1 MANVCPNM
9 YERAFEG
16 WLREYRVDYV
26 SMDEHQR
33 AACGGTAVKTFD
45 YLLES
50 HGGATIL
57 AEVKGRRF
65 AGTSLANL
73 SGLECWVTTEDVEG
87 LVAWEEV
94 FGASHEGAFVF
105 AYRIE
110 GVDVDLDG
118 RGVFVFAGSRYVF
131 VAVRLA
137 DYRVHM
143 KRRSP
148 KWRTVNLPAEG
159 FRRSAISIEQLLL

>member
-1 MANVCPNM
+1 MADICPNL

-16 WLREYRVDYV
+16 WLREYGIDYV

-33 AACGGTAVKTFD
+33 TACGGIAVKTFD
-45 YLLES
+45 YLLEARR
-50 HGGATIL
+50 GATML

-65 AGTSLANL
+65 AGVSLANL
-73 SGLECWVTTEDVEG
+73 SGLECWVTAEDVEG

-94 FGASHEGAFVF
+94 FGVSHEGAFVF

-118 RGVFVFAGSRYVF
+118 RGAFVFAGSRYVF
-131 VAVRLA
+131 LAVKLA
-137 DYRVHM
+137 DYRMHM

-159 FRRSAISIEQLLL
+159 FRRCAIPIEQLLL